1 MPHLKS
7 GDPLILLPSNFT
19 PETSANL
26 PLGVAPSRV
35 PDGRQAYFYR
45 RLAAI
50 GLSPNQAQAYGL
62 SADPEGNIL
71 QQVRNFNGDLIKYI
85 HLHKLHKWEMLQKR
99 KTAYNLHEEGFYSI
113 LHVTRRHPDIL
124 AADPTLHKY
133 DNPYKQS
140 LRPLPAPLA
149 IKAYREKKT
158 GGLIA
163 FTEGYNK
170 TVSLDVGGIESVAFL
185 GITVYQLNPD
195 LRNYLTQRLP
205 DVIFMIYDADA
216 TNASSIAPSTPIAPA
231 APPPITSTS
240 CGSNITPPTSATSAS
255 CGSPKRLTDQQTKT
269 LSSRRNEDFNRSAQ
283 NFATELFDLFAALNH
298 DCTICYIMG
307 KPAPDTVQTGHA
319 LSQDVKTEHPKG
331 VDDLIEAHG
340 HKAVVNDL
348 KNFNPSPNFQ
358 ESSFFAGFTLS
369 RSSYRQKLNL
379 FFLKKHYR
387 DWAEFHTDADFNQL
401 ADGFLFRHAHYRALS
416 TGDLLDDTI
425 TYELLTDPFRIEVP
439 TIKLEVNKYL
449 REQHRAIVNV
459 IESNDVVA
467 IDAPTGS
474 GKTTFLIKYAR
485 RIRQLIVVAMPTI
498 NLAQQVARQH
508 KGYALTGDYHPAKVN
523 AANDADLIVC
533 TYDTLHQVPAL
544 FLRLL
549 VIDEAHNFVNQ
560 YGQVYH
566 GYKPFRAET
575 LRKCADLLSD
585 AKKTILLSGTMP
597 PLLCQTLGAQLLSV
611 SRTQNPNVRV
621 FDIEADGS
629 TAEAL
634 SRSLI
639 TSLSEINWDHKKL
652 QVVFWNNTDQ
662 LTAVKDLVVKLGYL
676 QEDQIA
682 TISRSHYNRGEADS
696 LDDIITRQKVIPGI
710 KLLLCTCLISEG
722 VNIKNRNVGRIFTVG
737 LRCEDTFRQFIARF
751 RKLKVV
757 NVFSILPTERNLL
770 PDFFASA
777 EEELRANIEL
787 AELQARQLE
796 RCEKYWQR
804 EYGVEDLP
812 FLSDIEHS
820 KRYQYRNHL
829 LNLSYQDDRPGHANS
844 WRANALHVLAAIHG
858 RKVATANNC
867 YFYTRLRSVG
877 FTVLRVRK
885 KATGDLVDDAISEAG
900 QVQKEER
907 KAFFESLLEN
917 LMHDP
922 IPVVNALLLWYA
934 EQGNRHGRASLQQ
947 LVPDLLDDVQGA
959 TGARYLTEHRRRFD
973 EKARTRIL
981 CFARLHAL
989 GVADKEALLRLT
1001 PTEFNR
1007 QYRAA
1012 KFYFEQQLYDDP
1024 AARKLLKSEHKEEIR
1039 IKLHIAR
1046 HLAPDPPPQNQE
1058 PSTSPPFGGPGG
1070 SAKMV
1075 GRTLVDRLKPLL
1087 SIRRITPFRRALPP
1101 QIPLPDSRH
1110 SNHWRSKPDPRTQ
1123 DTVDL
1128 LGLSPARAINL
1139 VRDITHCTV
1148 KGSGRYRTIIVHAAF
1163 TTNNPPPLAALATNL
1178 LTDPT
1183 KLLPLLGA

>member
-1 MPHLKS
+1 
-7 GDPLILLPSNFT
+7 
-19 PETSANL
+19 
-26 PLGVAPSRV
+26 
-35 PDGRQAYFYR
+35 
-45 RLAAI
+45 
-50 GLSPNQAQAYGL
+50 
-62 SADPEGNIL
+62 
-71 QQVRNFNGDLIKYI
+71 
-85 HLHKLHKWEMLQKR
+85 
-99 KTAYNLHEEGFYSI
+99 
-113 LHVTRRHPDIL
+113 
-124 AADPTLHKY
+124 
-133 DNPYKQS
+133 
-140 LRPLPAPLA
+140 
-149 IKAYREKKT
+149 
-158 GGLIA
+158 
-163 FTEGYNK
+163 
-170 TVSLDVGGIESVAFL
+170 
-185 GITVYQLNPD
+185 
-195 LRNYLTQRLP
+195 
-205 DVIFMIYDADA
+205 
-216 TNASSIAPSTPIAPA
+216 
-231 APPPITSTS
+231 
-240 CGSNITPPTSATSAS
+240 
-255 CGSPKRLTDQQTKT
+255 
-269 LSSRRNEDFNRSAQ
+269 
-283 NFATELFDLFAALNH
+283 
-298 DCTICYIMG
+298 MG
-307 KPAPDTVQTGHA
+307 KPGSDH
-319 LSQDVKTEHPKG
+319 KG

-348 KNFNPSPNFQ
+348 TNFTPSPNFQ
-358 ESSFFAGFTLS
+358 ESGFFAGFTLS

-387 DWAEFHTDADFNQL
+387 DWAEFHTEANFNQL
-401 ADGFLFRHAHYRALS
+401 AEGFLFRRAHYRALS

-425 TYELLTDPFRIEVP
+425 TYELLTDPFHIEVP
-439 TIKLEVNKYL
+439 TIKLEIKKYL
-449 REQHRAIVNV
+449 KDQRHAIADV
-459 IESNDVVA
+459 IESNDIVA
-467 IDAPTGS
+467 IDAPTNS

-485 RIRQLIVVAMPTI
+485 RTRQLIVVVMPTI
-498 NLAQQVARQH
+498 NLVEQIARQH
-508 KGYALTGDYHPAKVN
+508 KGYALTGDYNPAKVS
-523 AANDADLIVC
+523 AANNADLIVC
-533 TYDTLHQVPAL
+533 TYDTLHQVPTL

-549 VIDEAHNFVNQ
+549 IIDEAHNFVNQ
-560 YGQVYH
+560 YGQVYQ

-629 TAEAL
+629 TYEAL

-639 TSLSEINWDHKKL
+639 TSLSEINWTHNKL

-662 LTAVKDLVVKLGYL
+662 LTAVKDLIVKLGYL
-676 QEDQIA
+676 QEDQVA
-682 TISRSHYNRGEADS
+682 TISRSHYNRGEASS
-696 LDDIITRQKVIPGI
+696 LDDIIIRQKVKPGI

-722 VNIKNRNVGRIFTVG
+722 VNIRNRNVGRIFTVG

-777 EEELRANIEL
+777 EEELRANLEL

-796 RCEKYWQR
+796 RSEEYWQR

-829 LNLSYQDDRPGHANS
+829 LNLSYQDDRPGHSNS

-867 YFYTRLRSVG
+867 YFYTRLWSVG

-907 KAFFESLLEN
+907 IAFFESLLEN

-947 LVPDLLDDVQGA
+947 LIPDLLDDVRGA

-1012 KFYFEQQLYDDP
+1012 KFHFEQQLYEDP

-1039 IKLHIAR
+1039 IKQHIAR
-1046 HLAPDPPPQNQE
+1046 YLTPDPPTPLE
-1058 PSTSPPFGGPGG
+1058 EEIPGTMDNLG
-1070 SAKMV
+1070 ANAGAKMV
-1075 GRTLVDRLKPLL
+1075 GRTLVDHLKPLL
-1087 SIRRITPFRRALPP
+1087 S
-1101 QIPLPDSRH
+1101 
-1110 SNHWRSKPDPRTQ
+1110 
-1123 DTVDL
+1123 
-1128 LGLSPARAINL
+1128 
-1139 VRDITHCTV
+1139 VR
-1148 KGSGRYRTIIVHAAF
+1148 GSVQ
-1163 TTNNPPPLAALATNL
+1163 
-1178 LTDPT
+1178 
-1183 KLLPLLGA
+1183 